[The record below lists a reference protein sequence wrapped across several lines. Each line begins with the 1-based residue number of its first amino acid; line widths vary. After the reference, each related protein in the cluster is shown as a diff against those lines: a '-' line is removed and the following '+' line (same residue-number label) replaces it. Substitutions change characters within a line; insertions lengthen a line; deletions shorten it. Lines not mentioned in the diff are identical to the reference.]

1 MSCLCGDKHDKC
13 IISKLNIYGQ
23 NSRKGKARTTAQE
36 QSTEEQAGP
45 MLWVHPDTASMCH
58 HTALSLFHSSV
69 STSPTTSGCYSWI
82 SSSQQAGAI
91 SRRQR
96 ETLWPL
102 EVEQTCGCA
111 ASFPGGMGGLRAPL
125 SVGTVLRN
133 PMHSLTR
140 GQTAAPKGVV
150 QSWSL
155 EIVSFSLVHGCELMR
170 FMHSAGIFIDW
181 ESTRRYWRTGV
192 NKASKPGTCKI
203 LYN

>member
-1 MSCLCGDKHDKC
+1 MHNFKIKHLWTEQQKRK
-13 IISKLNIYGQ
+13 SQ
-23 NSRKGKARTTAQE
+23 NHCSRAKHWGTGR
-36 QSTEEQAGP
+36 P

-58 HTALSLFHSSV
+58 HTALSLSHSSV